1 VNLVQHIIVLL
12 LAGACAAAVLWQMAR
27 TLRLGRGGFGG
38 CCAKGCGG
46 RTGDPARRVVFVP
59 AEMLG
64 RKRR

>member
-27 TLRLGRGGFGG
+27 TLRLGGGGFGG

-46 RTGDPARRVVFVP
+46 RTNNPAGRVVFVP
-59 AEMLG
+59 AETLG